1 LLQYRLYLI
10 FYLLAGRR
18 NKAMLPHFTIGIEE
32 EFQMGTEADRQI
44 ALYEQTSSMDDVI
57 RLLMKQTMQGI
68 PVKVPA

>member
-1 LLQYRLYLI
+1 
-10 FYLLAGRR
+10 
-18 NKAMLPHFTIGIEE
+18 MLPHFTIGIEE

-44 ALYEQTSSMDDVI
+44 ALYDQTSSMDDVI